1 MNLTCALPTP
11 QDATDAPQMS
21 SIAASLYYTR
31 QILTSDSSIM
41 ISTGC
46 ESIGIHK
53 YAMIEY

>member
-21 SIAASLYYTR
+21 SIAAPLYYTQ

-41 ISTGC
+41 NSTGGK
-46 ESIGIHK
+46 SIGTHK